1 MLHITNG
8 SSVGDTLAEAGL
20 AGEVALS
27 ADVLHEGPCPTGL
40 DPGEFRETRA
50 RYLSGAGYAPYEE
63 ALASLASADAALET
77 ALDGDEV
84 VLWFEHDLF
93 DQLQLLRVL
102 AWCARRRP
110 FPAALTLICIGAF
123 PGMTRFDGLGQLSA
137 AQLRGLFPGRVPVT
151 AAQLRLA
158 VDAWARFGAED
169 PRSFAALLDDNT
181 GALPF
186 LEGAVRRQLQELP
199 SASNGLSRTEHQ
211 ALAAVATGAPNLAGA
226 FQSTQ
231 QMEERVFLG
240 DLSFARAVRGLAA
253 AGVPL
258 LRLEPGGDDV
268 PLARQ
273 SVSLTPFGQTVLAG
287 AADHARV
294 NGLDRWIGGVHLHG
308 RDRLWR
314 WDGNRGVVGPA
325 VAHGPEGD

>member
-8 SSVGDTLAEAGL
+8 SSVGDTLAETGL
-20 AGEVALS
+20 PGQVALS

-40 DPGEFRETRA
+40 EPGEFRETRA
-50 RYLSGAGYAPYEE
+50 RYLAVAGYARYDE
-63 ALASLASADAALET
+63 ALASLASADAAIDA

-137 AQLRGLFPGRVPVT
+137 AQLLGLFPGRVPVT
-151 AAQLRLA
+151 AAQLQLA
-158 VDAWARFGAED
+158 VDAWRRFGAED
-169 PRSFAALLDDNT
+169 PRPFAALLDEDT

-199 SASNGLSRTEHQ
+199 SAGNGLSRTEQQ
-211 ALAAVATGAPNLAGA
+211 ALAAVAAGAPNLAAA
-226 FQSTQ
+226 FQSAQ
-231 QMEERVFLG
+231 QMEERVFMG
-240 DLSFARAVRGLAA
+240 DLSFARSVRGLAA

-258 LRLEPGGDDV
+258 VRLEPAGNDT
-268 PLARQ
+268 PLTSQ
-273 SVSLTPFGQTVLAG
+273 SVSLTAFGNAVLAG
-287 AADHARV
+287 DADHARV
-294 NGLDRWIGGVHLHG
+294 NGVDRWIGGVHLQG
-308 RDRLWR
+308 REPLWR
-314 WDGNRGVVGPA
+314 WDAERGLVGPGTA
-325 VAHGPEGD
+325 SNP